1 MLVSLLAGLA
11 PTLNE
16 EGEEEKDERGGVVL
30 RREQVK
36 RVLFEGKAGIVEHD
50 VLADEDHAMLG
61 SLGAITGR
69 DMRGDRHLPFWL
81 EQGIESALRDTEED
95 IPVVSFTAMSS
106 AQAQRALGPSHVG
119 SPVVLTPTE
128 GTSPAGPGI
137 RGGGGKG
144 PWTDLDKFYEENDES
159 EEESEDSDE
168 GQPGQDEDAGGDDE
182 DEDDGEEEDDD
193 EESDEAEE
201 DREDPPHRS

>member
-1 MLVSLLAGLA
+1 MCLVCYFPVKSHSLLTSTLA
-11 PTLNE
+11 
-16 EGEEEKDERGGVVL
+16 
-30 RREQVK
+30 
-36 RVLFEGKAGIVEHD
+36 
-50 VLADEDHAMLG
+50 ADEDHAMLG

-159 EEESEDSDE
+159 E
-168 GQPGQDEDAGGDDE
+168 
-182 DEDDGEEEDDD
+182 DGEGGLAGEHTSEFGVNERRGARGRHSLDC
-193 EESDEAEE
+193 
-201 DREDPPHRS
+201 

>member
-1 MLVSLLAGLA
+1 MLVSLLAGLT

-16 EGEEEKDERGGVVL
+16 GDEEKDERGGVVL

-36 RVLFEGKAGIVEHD
+36 RVLFEGKAGVVEHD
-50 VLADEDHAMLG
+50 RLADEDHAMIG
-61 SLGAITGR
+61 SLGAITGI

-106 AQAQRALGPSHVG
+106 TLAQRVLGPSHVG
-119 SPVVLTPTE
+119 SSVVPTPTE

-144 PWTDLDKFYEENDES
+144 PWMDLDKFYQENDEES
-159 EEESEDSDE
+159 DEESGDSDE
-168 GQPGQDEDAGGDDE
+168 GQQGQDEDAGG
-182 DEDDGEEEDDD
+182 
-193 EESDEAEE
+193 
-201 DREDPPHRS
+201 